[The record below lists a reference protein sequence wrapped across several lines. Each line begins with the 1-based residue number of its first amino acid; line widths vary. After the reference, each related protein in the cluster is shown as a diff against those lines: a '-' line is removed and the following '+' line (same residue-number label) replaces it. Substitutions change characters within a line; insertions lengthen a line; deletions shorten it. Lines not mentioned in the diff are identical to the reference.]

1 MSAVPLQQD
10 KERHAHLVQQVSPG
24 GCGLTLGVCE
34 RLLRHLILKD
44 YLREDVSSQGNYNS
58 IVSVL
63 VLNHVSGGR
72 GCSFW
77 VCMCEAVPRWW
88 GQVHQRRGL

>member
-1 MSAVPLQQD
+1 MSAVALQQD
-10 KERHAHLVQQVSPG
+10 KERHAQLVLQVSPG

-44 YLREDVSSQGNYNS
+44 YLREDVSAQGNYNS

-72 GCSFW
+72 GCRFW
-77 VCMCEAVPRWW
+77 VRRCEAVPSWW
-88 GQVHQRRGL
+88 LKCTGRKLG